1 MTRGGFTLVE
11 LIVAVVVA
19 GILGTALAMLLVN
32 DSRFV
37 ALQEGMLSARRT
49 ARIGMNWM
57 VSEMRVTTDSG
68 LVAASPDSVTIRV
81 PYAFGTACD
90 RSGSLLILS
99 LVPADSLAYANASPD
114 GLAWR
119 QSTGAYRFIQGVAA
133 SASTDT
139 AVCTAD
145 SIRMVPR
152 GKCVGVSGT
161 PAGPP
166 NQPVVGSIAYLYQT
180 VTYKFAP
187 SGDLP
192 GRIGLWRR
200 AGNSPYEELV
210 APFDTASGFGFLVGW
225 SFQALD
231 NPPADLSTV
240 SGLELRI
247 VGASEFIP
255 RGATRAQTS
264 DLSLQVRF
272 ANLPAY

>member
-1 MTRGGFTLVE
+1 
-11 LIVAVVVA
+11 
-19 GILGTALAMLLVN
+19 MLLVN

-37 ALQEGMLSARRT
+37 ARQEGMLSARQT

-57 VSEMRVTTDSG
+57 VGEIRVTTNGG
-68 LVAASPDSVTIRV
+68 LIAASSDSVTIRL

-90 RSGSLLILS
+90 TLNNLLILS

-119 QSTGAYRFIQGVAA
+119 ESTGAYRFVSGVTA

-152 GKCVGVSGT
+152 GKCVGVSGI

-166 NQPVVGSIAYLYQT
+166 NQPVVGSISYLYQT

-187 SGDLP
+187 SSDLP
-192 GRIGLWRR
+192 GRVGLWRR
-200 AGNSPYEELV
+200 AGNSLYEELA
-210 APFDTASGFGFLVGW
+210 APFDTAAGFGFLVGW
-225 SFQALD
+225 SFQAL
-231 NPPADLSTV
+231 NSPPADLSTV
-240 SGLELRI
+240 SGLELRL

-255 RGATRAQTS
+255 RGATDAQTS

-272 ANLPAY
+272 ANMPAN